1 MILFQYTLLL
11 QRINKFVFQ
20 KGLIEESRYVC
31 TDYTRRLHAANR
43 SGQAFDAFWRGLK
56 AFQRI
61 TPTQTTPIATPAY
74 VRYSL
79 YSSTLA

>member
-20 KGLIEESRYVC
+20 IGLYRGEYACRLHE
-31 TDYTRRLHAANR
+31 TTTRREPF
-43 SGQAFDAFWRGLK
+43 GQAFDAFWRGLK